1 MGSFH
6 FFSSEPDFHSNLITM
21 HTAIVKC
28 IDINNSVIAELHK
41 VICIWGAEVVLLDL
55 KVKE

>member
-1 MGSFH
+1 
-6 FFSSEPDFHSNLITM
+6 M

-55 KVKE
+55 KVKEWKKHDMTE